1 MTYCASIW
9 TRATYIKH
17 NATKIRR
24 VQALALP
31 IMTGAVPSTS
41 FVSLRRL
48 TNYTPD
54 ITIYLWGAKGA
65 AKFRA
70 YGSWSLENFA
80 TTKGTIKTHINTIF
94 TRFTRFTR
102 LQNT

>member
-9 TRATYIKH
+9 TRATYINH
-17 NATKIRR
+17 DATKIRR

-31 IMTGAVPSTS
+31 IMTGAVRVPSTS

-54 ITIYLWGAKGA
+54 ITIYLWGATGA

-94 TRFTRFTR
+94 TRFTR